1 MRSECEAEFSKP
13 CAGVVTKR
21 RGCLA
26 APMYEVQHA
35 RRPQAAAGRLLMYD
49 LRFSMYDLE

>member
-21 RGCLA
+21 RGRLA
-26 APMYEVQHA
+26 APMYDG
-35 RRPQAAAGRLLMYD
+35 RRTMYYLLIMCA
-49 LRFSMYDLE
+49 LRKFFRIINAC